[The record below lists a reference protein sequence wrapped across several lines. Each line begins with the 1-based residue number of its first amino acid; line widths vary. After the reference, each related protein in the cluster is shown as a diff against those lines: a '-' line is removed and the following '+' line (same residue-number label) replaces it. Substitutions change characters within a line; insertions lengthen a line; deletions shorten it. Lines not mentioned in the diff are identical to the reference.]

1 VATTGQERADLS
13 TLARGGVISLAGAIA
28 NGVFGFAL
36 IVVVTR
42 GLRARGAGAFFEG
55 LAVFTIA
62 SNLCELGADD
72 GLLRTIPRFRVLGR
86 TQDLRR
92 TLAIGLVPVLLVG
105 TALAALLIALA
116 SPLADL
122 FSRGSH
128 QAATLASYIRIL
140 APFLPLSAASAACL
154 SATRGFGTVVPFVV
168 VDNFGKPGI
177 RPVLLVAVVAAG
189 LGATAVALAWAGPIV
204 VGFAVAALALRR
216 LLLRAERR
224 DRGASGPPRPTGEL
238 AGEFWRFSAPRAV
251 AGFFATT
258 VFWLDTLLVGA
269 MRSTS
274 QAGIYTAA
282 TRYIVM
288 GTVAIQAVL
297 LAIAPQ
303 ISALVTRGDY
313 RRAQT
318 LYETATAWLMAP
330 AWPIYLT
337 LALFAPLF
345 LRVYGPEFVS
355 GQHALLV
362 LALSALVAMGVG
374 PVSSVLLMSGHS
386 LWNLFNGVLALGLN
400 VGLNL
405 LLIPH
410 LGIVGA
416 AVAWAVSIAANNL
429 AALIEVRL
437 MIGLWPVGRGW
448 PVVAVASTACFALIG
463 LAVRAVLGPTLP
475 GFAVFAVLSLAT
487 YTAWLR
493 RSRRLLQLPL
503 LWEASLGRL
512 RGHRTQPSM

>member
-1 VATTGQERADLS
+1 MATTRQERADLS
-13 TLARGGVISLAGAIA
+13 TLARGGVISLAGAVA

-55 LAVFTIA
+55 LALFTIA

-86 TQDLRR
+86 TRDLRR
-92 TLAIGLVPVLLVG
+92 TLAIGLVPVVVVGVVLALVLM
-105 TALAALLIALA
+105 AFA

-122 FSRGSH
+122 FSKGSH
-128 QAATLASYIRIL
+128 QAATLATYIRIL
-140 APFLPLSAASAACL
+140 APFLPLSAASSACL

-177 RPVLLVAVVAAG
+177 RPVLEVAVIAAG

-204 VGFAVAALALRR
+204 VGLAVAALALRR

-224 DRGASGPPRPTGEL
+224 DRSRADPGPPRPSREL
-238 AGEFWRFSAPRAV
+238 AGEFWRFAAPRAV

-269 MRSTS
+269 MRSTA
-274 QAGIYTAA
+274 QAGVYTAA

-288 GTVAIQAVL
+288 GTVAIQAIL

-303 ISALVTRGDY
+303 ISALITRGDY
-313 RRAQT
+313 DRAQT
-318 LYETATAWLMAP
+318 LFETATAWLMAP

-362 LALSALVAMGVG
+362 LALAALVAMGVG
-374 PVSSVLLMSGHS
+374 PVSSILLMSGRS
-386 LWNLFNGVLALGLN
+386 VWNLVNGVLALGLN

-416 AVAWAVSIAANNL
+416 AVAWAVSIVANNL

-475 GFAVFAVLSLAT
+475 GVAVFAVLSLGT
-487 YTAWLR
+487 YTAWLG
-493 RSRRLLQLPL
+493 RSRRLLRLPL

-512 RGHRTQPSM
+512 RGRR